1 MTMVSPSW
9 IYGTT
14 YGRPPRTSSRVPSTR
29 PGRPMPGCCA
39 SVSTRRMISSTASIA
54 ASGLSRLMYR
64 STDSRSW
71 LAARVHFS
79 PTLALPSP
87 HHRLVFCKLAG
98 LRLLEAALHGANE
111 PFLVVEITLNGLV
124 DNPCSRAAHGARD
137 SIDALEGARVHADC
151 GRLLSGHNHGEYN

>member
-87 HHRLVFCKLAG
+87 HHRLVFRKLAG
-98 LRLLEAALHGANE
+98 LRLLEAALDGTNE

-124 DNPCSRAAHGARD
+124 DNPCSRAAHRAGNPVDTLQRV
-137 SIDALEGARVHADC
+137 RVHTDR
-151 GRLLSGHNHGEYN
+151 GGLFGSHNQREYN